1 MLPNLATR
9 SGTKFVQS
17 RYSRG
22 AVVEKYSGSGPFS
35 EFLFG
40 QNKNVQV
47 GITWAFVFFSL
58 IDLQNLV
65 QGQRRKSTAIF

>member
-1 MLPNLATR
+1 MLPNLAAR

-22 AVVEKYSGSGPFS
+22 AVVEKCSGTGSFS
-35 EFLFG
+35 EILFG

-47 GITWAFVFFSL
+47 AITWAFVFFSL
-58 IDLQNLV
+58 IDIQNLV
-65 QGQRRKSTAIF
+65 QGQRRKSTPIF

>member
-22 AVVEKYSGSGPFS
+22 AVVEKYSGIGPFS
-35 EFLFG
+35 EILFG

-47 GITWAFVFFSL
+47 VITWVFVFFSL
-58 IDLQNLV
+58 IDKQNLV
-65 QGQRRKSTAIF
+65 QGQRRKSTSIF

>member
-9 SGTKFVQS
+9 SNTKLVQS

-35 EFLFG
+35 EILFG

-47 GITWAFVFFSL
+47 PITWAFVFFSL
-58 IDLQNLV
+58 IDIQNLV
-65 QGQRRKSTAIF
+65 QGQCRKSTAIF

>member
-1 MLPNLATR
+1 MQPNLAIR
-9 SGTKFVQS
+9 SGTEFFQF

-35 EFLFG
+35 EILFG

-47 GITWAFVFFSL
+47 AITWAFVFFSF
-58 IDLQNLV
+58 IDIQNLV
-65 QGQRRKSTAIF
+65 QGQRRKSTSIF

>member
-17 RYSRG
+17 RYSSG
-22 AVVEKYSGSGPFS
+22 AVLEKYSGSGPFS
-35 EFLFG
+35 EILLG

-47 GITWAFVFFSL
+47 AITWAFVFFSL
-58 IDLQNLV
+58 IDIQNLV
-65 QGQRRKSTAIF
+65 QGQRPKSTSIF